1 MSEKS
6 VEKKSVFRY
15 ALSMIDATMIRFL
28 IVGVINTL
36 VGTSTMFLLYNC
48 AGQSY
53 YFSSAANY
61 VIGGICSFFL
71 NKFFTFK
78 AREKKEENLKNK
90 LRNITFQA
98 VKFALTV
105 FISYIISY
113 TLSKKIVSIILVS
126 YSEKIRDNIAMLCG
140 MCGYV
145 VLNYLAQRLW
155 VFRKR
160 SK

>member
-1 MSEKS
+1 
-6 VEKKSVFRY
+6 
-15 ALSMIDATMIRFL
+15 MIDATMIRFL

-140 MCGYV
+140 MFC
-145 VLNYLAQRLW
+145 LHME
-155 VFRKR
+155 FTRKPTAKSPIAVCR
-160 SK
+160 NPEDGWFMSNIFSVY